1 MKKFLLLFILIS
13 LPAFG
18 SDLVD
23 KRKENYQA
31 NKDHM
36 RFNYNAIKSGDLAQ
50 VIKSSVIIENFA
62 AEMTSYF
69 PEGSESRGA
78 NDNIWIDFKGFE
90 KSARAKLTAV
100 STISAS
106 NRSSQSKFPSIA
118 VPPSNSH
125 FLSSAAIYL
134 AIVEWFVFDA
144 DIFALAV

>member
-18 SDLVD
+18 SDLID

-36 RFNYNAIKSGDLAQ
+36 RYIYNSIKSGDLDQ
-50 VIKSSVIIENFA
+50 VIKSSAIIENFA

-78 NDNIWIDFKGFE
+78 SDNIWLDFIGFE
-90 KSARAKLTAV
+90 KSANSNEKAAEALKIAAQENNIEELNKLFDV
-100 STISAS
+100 L
-106 NRSSQSKFPSIA
+106 SKTCKSCHKSFK
-118 VPPSNSH
+118 N
-125 FLSSAAIYL
+125 
-134 AIVEWFVFDA
+134 
-144 DIFALAV
+144 

>member
-18 SDLVD
+18 SDLID

-36 RFNYNAIKSGDLAQ
+36 RFIHNAIKSGDLDQ

-78 NDNIWIDFKGFE
+78 SDNIWLDFSGFE
-90 KSARAKLTAV
+90 KSSKANEIAARALKVAAQENNIEELNNLFDV
-100 STISAS
+100 LS
-106 NRSSQSKFPSIA
+106 NTCKSCHRSYK
-118 VPPSNSH
+118 N
-125 FLSSAAIYL
+125 
-134 AIVEWFVFDA
+134 
-144 DIFALAV
+144 

>member
-18 SDLVD
+18 SDLIN

-36 RFNYNAIKSGDLAQ
+36 RYIYNAFKSGDLDQ

-62 AEMTSYF
+62 AEMPSYF

-78 NDNIWIDFKGFE
+78 SDNIWLDLNGFE
-90 KSARAKLTAV
+90 KSAKSNQKAAEALKKAAQENNIEELNKLFDVLSKTCK
-100 STISAS
+100 SCH
-106 NRSSQSKFPSIA
+106 RSYK
-118 VPPSNSH
+118 N
-125 FLSSAAIYL
+125 
-134 AIVEWFVFDA
+134 
-144 DIFALAV
+144 

>member
-13 LPAFG
+13 IPAFG
-18 SDLVD
+18 SDLID

-36 RFNYNAIKSGDLAQ
+36 RFIYNAIKSGDLDQ

-78 NDNIWIDFKGFE
+78 SDNIWLDFIGFE
-90 KSARAKLTAV
+90 KL
-100 STISAS
+100 
-106 NRSSQSKFPSIA
+106 PS
-118 VPPSNSH
+118 
-125 FLSSAAIYL
+125 
-134 AIVEWFVFDA
+134 A
-144 DIFALAV
+144 DILNQTTA

>member
-18 SDLVD
+18 SDLID

-36 RFNYNAIKSGDLAQ
+36 RFIYNAIKSGDLDQ

-62 AEMTSYF
+62 SEMPSYF

-78 NDNIWIDFKGFE
+78 SDNIWLDFNGFE
-90 KSARAKLTAV
+90 KSAKSNEKAAEALKIAAQENNIEELNKLFDVLSKTCK
-100 STISAS
+100 SCH
-106 NRSSQSKFPSIA
+106 RSYK
-118 VPPSNSH
+118 N
-125 FLSSAAIYL
+125 
-134 AIVEWFVFDA
+134 
-144 DIFALAV
+144 